1 MTIYGEVVYTTLS
14 GITNT
19 MRIRLYESE
28 CHGWV
33 DQLIHSG
40 ILHYTTDQDIH
51 YETNGSKQSLDKL
64 NKVWFNGC
72 LIYEASMWAK
82 FVYKI
87 KRTIQ

>member
-19 MRIRLYESE
+19 IRIRLYESD
-28 CHGWV
+28 CHGWI
-33 DQLIHSG
+33 DQLIHSNS
-40 ILHYTTDQDIH
+40 LNYTTDQDIY
-51 YETNGSKQSLDKL
+51 YETNGSKQPIDKFD
-64 NKVWFNGC
+64 KVWFNGC

-87 KRTIQ
+87 KRRI